1 MIRLNLVVFAFFAM
15 LCFPCS
21 SICAQQDFK
30 LNGVVFD
37 KETKQRVALAE
48 IRNKRNRYSV
58 GSNDIGIFTV
68 NASIGDTLLIV
79 KRGFSDQEVVVKSP
93 RDLII
98 YVNRG
103 ISLNTVE
110 IKGESKKQ
118 TLDAIKRDFKNK
130 GSFYSGKPSF
140 LSFLFTPLT
149 AIYELVGRTP
159 RNARRFSRYYATEI
173 QQTHIDAFF
182 NRSIIS
188 SNTGLTGKELDN
200 FMINYRPDYE
210 QTKNWT
216 HYDGLKWIKESF
228 KKYADT
234 AGKK

>member
-1 MIRLNLVVFAFFAM
+1 MKRLVISLFT
-15 LCFPCS
+15 LCFLHFAPCS
-21 SICAQQDFK
+21 SLLAQDFK

-37 KETKQRVALAE
+37 KESKQRVALAE
-48 IRNKRNRYSV
+48 ISNKRNKYSV

-68 NASIGDTLLIV
+68 KASIGDTLIII
-79 KRGFSDQEVVVKSP
+79 KRGFNDQEVVVKSAS
-93 RDLII
+93 DLII
-98 YVNRG
+98 YLNRG
-103 ISLNTVE
+103 ISLKTVE

-130 GSFYSGKPSF
+130 GSFYAGKPSF

-159 RNARRFSRYYATEI
+159 KNARRFSRYYVTEM
-173 QQTHIDAFF
+173 QQSHIDAFF
-182 NRSIIS
+182 NKSIIS
-188 SNTGLTGKELDN
+188 SNTGLTGKALDN

-210 QTKNWT
+210 QSRNWNT
-216 HYDGLKWIKESF
+216 YDGLKWIKESY
-228 KKYADT
+228 KKYSDT